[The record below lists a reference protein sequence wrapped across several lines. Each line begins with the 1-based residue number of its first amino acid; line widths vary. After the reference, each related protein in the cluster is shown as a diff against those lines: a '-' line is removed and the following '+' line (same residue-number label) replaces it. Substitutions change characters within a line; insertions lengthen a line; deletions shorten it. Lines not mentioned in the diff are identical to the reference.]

1 MTQHSLKQNFRGEG
15 KWHKEKLCD
24 LQSCYM
30 TLEYPQSFDVSLSL
44 VYIAFN

>member
-1 MTQHSLKQNFRGEG
+1 MTLEYPQS
-15 KWHKEKLCD
+15 KLCD